1 MSNRFFGTVVGFLIS
16 SIGFTLFYLWV
27 SNPFMATPLRVI
39 LSFVMIPLGI
49 FFLIKAGRHEQK
61 ITFKETGRKKEQS
74 ILEKN
79 NERILEYGKTTE
91 LRDRLRVLKHL

>member
-1 MSNRFFGTVVGFLIS
+1 
-16 SIGFTLFYLWV
+16 
-27 SNPFMATPLRVI
+27 MATPLRVI